1 VAYTRK
7 PTVVVM
13 DRGVNDIKAYMR
25 RGQWKEPI
33 HSHNLTEEYIDSRYI
48 LLTAADGAEKYYT
61 TANNA
66 IRTET
71 AEHAR
76 QLDGM
81 IQGAYALQKANGK
94 FARIDNSTDF
104 NGKLSRATEAVM
116 RMLEG
121 KIQA

>member
-1 VAYTRK
+1 
-7 PTVVVM
+7 M

>member
-1 VAYTRK
+1 M
-7 PTVVVM
+7 VM

-25 RGQWKEPI
+25 PEQWKELI
-33 HSHNLTEEYIDSRYI
+33 QSHNLTEEYIDSRYDLI
-48 LLTAADGAEKYYT
+48 LHLVTAADGAEKYYT